1 MIQKNFRAV
10 VVVMASSLCVFGV
23 ASRSQATDATP
34 NQPIAPTSMLIAAR
48 SGTQNTQN
56 GTPNVNQQPNP
67 KHPAQAPAGTVP
79 PEIQA
84 GITALVSAKA
94 SLVKAGDKWGGH
106 RVKAIG
112 LIDKALK
119 ACGQPQ
125 THVKGEM
132 TSGSTDDAASMQAGT
147 TELTTAQ
154 KDFTN
159 SKNTWGGRRDQ
170 ALALINQALQ
180 ELQLATSAANKP
192 KKSS

>member
-1 MIQKNFRAV
+1 M
-10 VVVMASSLCVFGV
+10 
-23 ASRSQATDATP
+23 
-34 NQPIAPTSMLIAAR
+34 AR
-48 SGTQNTQN
+48 SGIIYGDSGSLKSTAA
-56 GTPNVNQQPNP
+56 
-67 KHPAQAPAGTVP
+67 KHFSHYIYERTGKKTLLLSMDGGGWGPME

-132 TSGSTDDAASMQAGT
+132 TSGSTDDAASLQAGT

-180 ELQLATSAANKP
+180 ELQLATNAANKP

>member
-10 VVVMASSLCVFGV
+10 VVVMASGLCASGV
-23 ASRSQATDATP
+23 LSHSQATNTTP
-34 NQPIAPTSMLIAAR
+34 NQNTVPTPIQIAWHTTPN
-48 SGTQNTQN
+48 STQNT
-56 GTPNVNQQPNP
+56 TPNMNQQPNP
-67 KHPAQAPAGTVP
+67 KHPAQAPAGPVP
-79 PEIQA
+79 PELKA
-84 GITALVSAKA
+84 GIAALVSAKA

-132 TSGSTDDAASMQAGT
+132 TSGSTDDAASLQAGT